1 MHLPTPKT
9 SPVVRYEFPVA
20 SRHKATATRFSTGMA
35 RLMFV
40 SCPTKC
46 GPTKL
51 QTNWKVR
58 LEIRKCSCQML
69 SAYSQTK
76 IFSNQNCGLSRT
88 HAVRNCVSVFKMIY
102 LKSEARRFLDRWP
115 RCPDTEIRE
124 HTVVQKRVQIFHWLN
139 QQ

>member
-1 MHLPTPKT
+1 VVIHQGCQIGNTTRVLFLFLPQNFCGQRKSEARWIIFRLMNPET

-40 SCPTKC
+40 SCRTKC

-51 QTNWKVR
+51 QTNWKVC

-69 SAYSQTK
+69 SQP
-76 IFSNQNCGLSRT
+76 L
-88 HAVRNCVSVFKMIY
+88 
-102 LKSEARRFLDRWP
+102 LKSVPQSKE
-115 RCPDTEIRE
+115 
-124 HTVVQKRVQIFHWLN
+124 N
-139 QQ
+139 